1 MAAVGGNL
9 LQRTRCGYFA
19 DTSQPCN
26 RRAPGSGCPAIAEE
40 HHDHAVLGLT
50 DHRAATHPS
59 DLAVALTAFDAVVGY
74 KTLYAATA
82 IRTRLTAVPVDTLP
96 PFSMRGPGAT
106 PGSAGPTA
114 TTGRGPGAKAVRW
127 SGP

>member
-1 MAAVGGNL
+1 MRLDGLQCGYCTPGQLCSAVGML
-9 LQRTRCGYFA
+9 
-19 DTSQPCN
+19 
-26 RRAPGSGCPAIAEE
+26 AEHVE
-40 HHDHAVLGLT
+40 NCAELI
-50 DHRAATHPS
+50 
-59 DLAVALTAFDAVVGY
+59 

-127 SGP
+127 SGR